1 MRCVRNI
8 GLWARYVRRAAF
20 HTNPL
25 LVFQM
30 AAPTGK
36 GLYPMFVISE
46 GQSSDLTCNESDQ
59 AGQVLKV
66 QHYDKKGRVKQSS
79 KDSDDFVFL

>member
-1 MRCVRNI
+1 MYGSCA
-8 GLWARYVRRAAF
+8 GF
-20 HTNPL
+20 HTNL
-25 LVFQM
+25 LFVFQM

>member
-1 MRCVRNI
+1 
-8 GLWARYVRRAAF
+8 
-20 HTNPL
+20 
-25 LVFQM
+25 
-30 AAPTGK
+30 
-36 GLYPMFVISE
+36 MFVISE